1 MLYLFLSMVLAK
13 LSTLQ
18 ISFIV
23 TVVVVVALLLVGLLY
38 LFYHRMTIKKKFR
51 EYDYKKV
58 MSIAESKDYFL
69 INNFLFRVG
78 DNDVANVDHILFADK
93 YIYIINDF
101 YYEGDLGGK
110 ENDKSLIL
118 YKPNGQKFYT
128 DNPLIFSN
136 KIVTRLSLITGVD
149 KSLMIGIILIND
161 NCQVALEN
169 HSKQFYIIQRKRL
182 KALIRAIES
191 RDVGNINATQL
202 EDCVHAISKMNRRNR
217 K

>member
-1 MLYLFLSMVLAK
+1 MIFAK
-13 LSTLQ
+13 LSNLQ

-23 TVVVVVALLLVGLLY
+23 TVTVIVALVLCGLLY
-38 LFYHRMTIKKKFR
+38 FFYRRMTIKKHFR
-51 EYDYKKV
+51 EHDYKKIR
-58 MSIAESKDYFL
+58 SIADSKDYYL

-78 DNDVANVDHILFADK
+78 EDDVANIDHILFADK

-110 ENDKSLIL
+110 EQDGSLIL
-118 YKPNGQKFYT
+118 YKRNGQKFYT
-128 DNPLIFSN
+128 DNPLIFSS

-161 NCQVALEN
+161 DCQVALEN
-169 HSKQFYIIQRKRL
+169 HNKQFYIIQRKRL
-182 KALIRAIES
+182 NALIKAIES

-202 EDCVHAISKMNRRNR
+202 EDCVHAINKMNRRNR
-217 K
+217 KS